1 MVIHLSEAIG
11 RTIRCPDEGC
21 GAPARVEPSRDRPAG
36 PGGLPGPPGTAPPA
50 NVVTQR
56 VLWAIVRCPRT
67 GAKLFSASTMVEVLD
82 G

>member
-1 MVIHLSEAIG
+1 MMIPLSEAVG

-36 PGGLPGPPGTAPPA
+36 PGGLPAPPGTAPPA
-50 NVVTQR
+50 NVVAQR
-56 VLWAIVRCPRT
+56 MLWAIVRCPRT
-67 GAKLFSASTMVEVLD
+67 GGKLFAANTMVEVLD

>member
-1 MVIHLSEAIG
+1 MMIALSEAVG

-21 GAPARVEPSRDRPAG
+21 GARSVVERSRDRPAG

-50 NVVTQR
+50 NVVAQR
-56 VLWAIVRCPRT
+56 MLWAIVRCPRT
-67 GAKLFSASTMVEVLD
+67 GSKLFAANTMVEVLD